1 VDNNNE
7 GEVVRIPNGE
17 LAVIAKYIDQK
28 LLEYNTNPL
37 IQALPPILSADEFID
52 KVTRTPDF
60 DDEERKLESRYR
72 FHCIERLSRYFDP
85 QNKTVELQKK
95 VCTLIMT
102 GYLARNVLK
111 PEYAS
116 RSRQIY
122 HAMKDGGGKNLE
134 KYVNLPTSASGLTLI
149 GPSGMGK
156 STNFQNIL
164 NLYDQVIFHPDYSTC
179 VYYEVH

>member
-1 VDNNNE
+1 MDRNNQ
-7 GEVVRIPNGE
+7 GEVVKIPDGE

-28 LLEYNTNPL
+28 LPEYNANPL

-60 DDEERKLESRYR
+60 DDEERKLEARYR

-85 QNKTVELQKK
+85 QNKTLELQK
-95 VCTLIMT
+95 VICALIMT

-116 RSRQIY
+116 RWRAISI
-122 HAMKDGGGKNLE
+122 GGKE
-134 KYVNLPTSASGLTLI
+134 T
-149 GPSGMGK
+149 
-156 STNFQNIL
+156 
-164 NLYDQVIFHPDYSTC
+164 IFVLC
-179 VYYEVH
+179 V